1 MKRQNLLYLLT
12 MLISLISVNAY
23 AHDIEEKNSDGQTI
37 YYNYIRNDN
46 NLITGLEVT
55 YRGDTYNTYSNEY
68 SGKIVIP
75 AFVGTHSVTRI
86 RNNAFSGCSGLTSI
100 TIPNRVTFIG
110 EGAFKD
116 CTGLTSI
123 TIPNSVLSI
132 YDSAF
137 SGCSGLKTI
146 TIPNSVLSIY
156 NSAFSGCSGLT
167 SITIPNSVISINDS
181 AFKGC
186 SGLKSVTLHCSKI
199 GSCFSNHSSI
209 EEIVFGE
216 EVTTIDEGAF
226 YNCTGLTSITIPNSV
241 ISIDDSAFK
250 GCSGLKSVTLHCTE
264 IGSCFR
270 NHSSIQEIVFGEEV
284 TSIGESAFRDCTGLS
299 SITIPNSVTSIG
311 ESAFYNCT
319 GLTSITIPN
328 SVTSIGNA
336 AFEGCSG
343 LTSLKVESSNR
354 EYDSRDDC
362 NAIIHTETNKLICG
376 TKNTIIPNSVTS
388 IGESAFRGCSGL
400 TSITIPNSVISIGE
414 YAFRGCSGL
423 TSITISNRVT
433 SIGHGVFYNC
443 YGLTS
448 ITIPNSVTSIGE
460 SAFYNCYGLTS
471 ITIPNTVT
479 SIGNSAFYNCYGLTS
494 ITIPNSVTSIGNAA
508 FYRCSFLTSITI
520 PNSVTSIGNYAFR
533 SCSFLTSITIPNSVK
548 TIGDE
553 AFDNCSRLKS
563 ITIPNSVTSIGK
575 LAFDYCEKL
584 TQVIVESKTPL
595 SITGDEFSNRT
606 GATLY
611 VPAGSKAAYAS
622 ATGWKEFRYIIL
634 HGDYIDQQGV
644 IYSLDTDNDTY
655 YVSDYTNQLSNNI
668 TIPSSINGRNVT
680 SIGDLA
686 FQNCS
691 RLTSITIPQS
701 VTSIGT
707 NPFKACNSLS
717 SITVESGNT
726 IYDSR
731 NNCNAIIKTASN
743 TLITG
748 CKNTVIPNS
757 VTSIGSSAFSGC
769 SALTSITIPESVT
782 SIGERAFENCSGLT
796 YVMIKIKTPL
806 TITNNVF
813 TSKFNVILTVPAGSK
828 AAYKAADYWKGF
840 KEIREI
846 LIYTGYAQDLITAD
860 ASNMQYSLDG
870 TNYGTTIPQGI
881 AAKEYTVYYK
891 NGSGGPVSTTKVTI
905 YPKTVSSPTIIL
917 NQTSYTYD
925 GTAKEP
931 TVTVMDGET
940 GIYAKEYTVSYSN
953 NINPGTATVTIT
965 DKEGGN
971 YIVSGSTTFTIV
983 EPGESAKFIY
993 SINPDEITC
1002 TITGYTDAC
1011 TGDVTIPF
1019 SIDGYSVISIGESAF
1034 EECSSL
1040 TSITIPNSVTS
1051 IAINAF
1057 KDCSGLTSVTVK
1069 AETPLTITDGV
1080 FTNRTKATLYVP
1092 AGSKAAYE
1100 AADYWKEFKEIK
1112 EIGMTSPTGITGL
1125 IYTGSAQDLINA
1137 GASNMR
1143 YSLDGTNYGTTIPQG
1158 TDATEY
1164 TVYYKVEG
1172 NESVSTIKVTISPKT
1187 VSSPTISLSQTSYT
1201 YDGTAKEPT
1210 VTVKDGE
1217 TTISAEEYAV
1227 GYSNNTNAG
1236 TATVTISDKEG
1247 GNYNVSGSSTFTIE
1261 RSVPSGN
1268 IVFANDKVKAAC
1280 VAKWDTDKDGE
1291 LSYDEAAAVTSLV
1304 DKNDANDP
1312 FGELW
1317 ELGTENSEFSF
1328 DEFQYFTGVTS
1339 LAGHE
1344 FECNNL
1350 TSIIL
1355 PNSITSIGDGTFYL
1369 CKKLTSIHIPA
1380 SVTAIYMGSNAPAFN
1395 PKYLQT
1401 ITVDPGNTK
1410 YASPEGSN
1418 AIIAIFD
1425 EKPKTLILGCGNTDF
1440 TKIPNTVTT
1449 IEQDAFAGVTF
1460 ANPIVSLPTSVKAI
1474 KSYAFEYSNITSIN
1488 LGELSNLTTIGNE
1501 AFSDCK
1507 GLTEVTL
1514 PASITSMGIS
1524 VFANCYNL
1532 VKVVSNIE
1540 EPFNNDNHYYSIYYY
1555 IFAIYNDA
1563 VLYVPAGKVQT
1574 YIDKGWK
1581 EIDGD
1586 VQSFRVITDGDYT
1599 PPVAREGLVYGDYD
1613 IWMDPNKEGQ
1623 RLIYPGAYRD
1633 GMMEYSLDGSTYS
1646 TSVPTGKDAGEYT
1659 VYYRKKGLNN
1669 VSTLKVTIAAP
1680 KTISVF
1686 SGSNLWA
1693 GYVATEN
1700 LAIPTGLEAYVI
1712 TNLGATTATA
1722 SSLNYIPQGVPVLL
1736 KRNNASVNDYEISTG
1751 TGTAPTV
1758 NLLKT
1763 YDSDKSVSNREGFI
1777 LYNDEFVLVNEGTL
1791 PAGRVFLPANGSG
1804 RALTRTIVFD
1814 RDDIV
1819 DFGDSQEKN
1828 DDSNQWYDIQG
1839 RKLERKPT
1847 KKGIYILDGR
1857 KVVIK

>member
-1 MKRQNLLYLLT
+1 MKYQILKVMKRQNLLYLLT
-12 MLISLISVNAY
+12 MLVSLISVNAY
-23 AHDIEEKNSDGQTI
+23 AHDIEVKNSDGQTI
-37 YYNYIRNDN
+37 YYNYIRDDHYQ
-46 NLITGLEVT
+46 IRGLEVT
-55 YRGDTYNTYSNEY
+55 YRGEQYNTYSNEY

-75 AFVGTHSVTRI
+75 ANVTYQNRFYGVTRI

-100 TIPNRVTFIG
+100 TIPNSVTFIG

-123 TIPNSVLSI
+123 TIPNSV
-132 YDSAF
+132 
-137 SGCSGLKTI
+137 T
-146 TIPNSVLSIY
+146 SIY
-156 NSAFSGCSGLT
+156 NSPF
-167 SITIPNSVISINDS
+167 D
-181 AFKGC
+181 GC
-186 SGLKSVTLHCSKI
+186 SGLKSVTLHCSEI

-216 EVTTIDEGAF
+216 EVTSIGEGAF
-226 YNCTGLTSITIPNSV
+226 NGCTGLTSITIPN
-241 ISIDDSAFK
+241 
-250 GCSGLKSVTLHCTE
+250 
-264 IGSCFR
+264 
-270 NHSSIQEIVFGEEV
+270 NV
-284 TSIGESAFRDCTGLS
+284 TSIGKSAFSGCRGLKT
-299 SITIPNSVTSIG
+299 ITIPNSVTSIASYTFRNCPMESITIPNSVISIG
-311 ESAFYNCT
+311 ESAFYGCK
-319 GLTSITIPN
+319 GLASITIPNSVISIGESAFWGCEGLASITIPN

-343 LTSLKVESSNR
+343 LTSLKVESGNR

-388 IGESAFRGCSGL
+388 IGERAFYNCYGL

-433 SIGHGVFYNC
+433 SIGHGVFYDC
-443 YGLTS
+443 TGLTS

-471 ITIPNTVT
+471 ITIPN
-479 SIGNSAFYNCYGLTS
+479 
-494 ITIPNSVTSIGNAA
+494 SVTSIGNTA

-520 PNSVTSIGNYAFR
+520 PNSVTSIGNAAFR
-533 SCSFLTSITIPNSVK
+533 SCFFLTSITIPNSVK
-548 TIGDE
+548 TIGNE

-575 LAFDYCEKL
+575 LAFDFCEKL

-611 VPAGSKAAYAS
+611 VPAGRKAAYAS
-622 ATGWKEFRYIIL
+622 ATGWKEFRYIIQ

-707 NPFKACNSLS
+707 NPFEACNSLS

-782 SIGERAFENCSGLT
+782 SIGEYAFKGCTGLT

-813 TSKFNVILTVPAGSK
+813 TSKSNAILNVPAGSK
-828 AAYKAADYWKGF
+828 AAYEAADYWKGF

-917 NQTSYTYD
+917 SQTNYTYD

-1011 TGDVTIPF
+1011 TGDVTIPS
-1019 SIDGYSVISIGESAF
+1019 SIDGYSVISIGENAF
-1034 EECSSL
+1034 YGCLGL
-1040 TSITIPNSVTS
+1040 TSITIPESVTS

-1125 IYTGSAQDLINA
+1125 IYTGSAQDLIKA

-1158 TDATEY
+1158 TDAKEY

-1268 IVFANDKVKAAC
+1268 IVFASDKVKAAC

-1291 LSYDEAAAVTSLV
+1291 LSYAEAAAVTRLI
-1304 DKNDANDP
+1304 
-1312 FGELW
+1312 
-1317 ELGTENSEFSF
+1317 ENSNAPFAQLLLDPEFTSF
-1328 DEFQYFTGVTS
+1328 DEFQYFTGITY
-1339 LAGHE
+1339 LFGYE
-1344 FECNNL
+1344 FRDCENL
-1350 TSIIL
+1350 TSIKL
-1355 PNSITSIGDGTFYL
+1355 PNSITSIGIGAFRN
-1369 CKKLTSIHIPA
+1369 CPLTSIHIPA
-1380 SVTAIYMGSNAPAFN
+1380 SVTNINMGNSYIKTFN
-1395 PKYLQT
+1395 SQYLQV
-1401 ITVDPGNTK
+1401 ITVDPENTK
-1410 YASPEGSN
+1410 YTSPEGSN
-1418 AIIAIFD
+1418 AIIEFID
-1425 EKPKTLILGCGNTDF
+1425 EEHKTLILGCGNTDF
-1440 TKIPNTVTT
+1440 TKLEGVTT
-1449 IEQDAFAGVTF
+1449 IRDQAFQLAVFPESKTSIILPATVTE
-1460 ANPIVSLPTSVKAI
+1460 IL
-1474 KSYAFEYSNITSIN
+1474 YGAFDHTNITSIN
-1488 LGELSNLTTIGNE
+1488 LGDLTGLTTLGDF
-1501 AFSDCK
+1501 AFTGCK
-1507 GLTEVTL
+1507 GLTEVTI
-1514 PASITSMGIS
+1514 PASITNRSESLNGIGMGDC
-1524 VFANCYNL
+1524 VFYDCTNI
-1532 VKVVSNIE
+1532 VKVVSEIE
-1540 EPFNNDNHYYSIYYY
+1540 KPFEISKDMSHDFNFCTNN
-1555 IFAIYNDA
+1555 A
-1563 VLYVPAGKVQT
+1563 VLYVPKDKVQD
-1574 YIDKGWK
+1574 YIGNGWE
-1581 EIDGD
+1581 EIDNYLKI
-1586 VQSFRVITDGDYT
+1586 QSFRVITAGDST
-1599 PPVAREGLVYGDYD
+1599 VPEAITGLTYNGSDQ
-1613 IWMDPNKEGQ
+1613 K
-1623 RLIYPGAYRD
+1623 LILPGTYRN
-1633 GMMEYSLDGSTYS
+1633 GMMEYSLDGSNYS
-1646 TSVPTGKDAGEYT
+1646 TSVPTGKEAGEYT
-1659 VYYRKKGLNN
+1659 VYYRKVGL
-1669 VSTLKVTIAAP
+1669 SDASILKVTIAAP

-1693 GYVATEN
+1693 GYVATED
-1700 LAIPTGLEAYVI
+1700 LALPTGLEAYVI

-1751 TGTAPTV
+1751 SGTAPTV

-1791 PAGRVFLPANGSG
+1791 PAGRVFLPANKSG
-1804 RALTRTIVFD
+1804 IALTRGIVTEG
-1814 RDDIV
+1814 DDTTGIYNSKM
-1819 DFGDSQEKN
+1819 DF
-1828 DDSNQWYDIQG
+1828 DDSDKQWYDLQG

>member
-23 AHDIEEKNSDGQTI
+23 AHDIEVKNSDGQTI
-37 YYNYIRNDN
+37 YYNYIRNN
-46 NLITGLEVT
+46 NDLITGLEVT

-75 AFVGTHSVTRI
+75 ASVSYQYRNYSVTGI
-86 RNNAFSGCSGLTSI
+86 GEYAFRGCSGLTSI
-100 TIPNRVTFIG
+100 TIPNSVTFIG

-123 TIPNSVLSI
+123 TIPNSV
-132 YDSAF
+132 
-137 SGCSGLKTI
+137 
-146 TIPNSVLSIY
+146 
-156 NSAFSGCSGLT
+156 T
-167 SITIPNSVISINDS
+167 SI
-181 AFKGC
+181 G
-186 SGLKSVTLHCSKI
+186 KS
-199 GSCFSNHSSI
+199 
-209 EEIVFGE
+209 
-216 EVTTIDEGAF
+216 AF

-241 ISIDDSAFK
+241 ISIYDSAFSGCSGLTSITIPNSVNFIGEGAFK
-250 GCSGLKSVTLHCTE
+250 GCSGLKSVTLLCQNIGSCFSNHSSIQEIFLGEEVTSINESAFYNCTGLTSITIPNSVTSIDNSAFSGCTGLKSVTLHCTE

-284 TSIGESAFRDCTGLS
+284 TSIGESAFYNCTGLT

-311 ESAFYNCT
+311 ESAFKDCT

-336 AFEGCSG
+336 AFAGCSG
-343 LTSLKVESSNR
+343 LTSLKVESGNR

-433 SIGHGVFYNC
+433 SIGHGVFYDC
-443 YGLTS
+443 TGLTS

-471 ITIPNTVT
+471 ITIPN
-479 SIGNSAFYNCYGLTS
+479 
-494 ITIPNSVTSIGNAA
+494 SVTSIGNTA

-520 PNSVTSIGNYAFR
+520 PNSVTSIGNAAFR
-533 SCSFLTSITIPNSVK
+533 SCFFLTSITIPNSVK
-548 TIGDE
+548 TIGNE

-575 LAFDYCEKL
+575 LAFDFCEKL

-611 VPAGSKAAYAS
+611 VPAGRKAAYAS

-782 SIGERAFENCSGLT
+782 SIGESAFENCSGLT

-813 TSKFNVILTVPAGSK
+813 TSKSNAILNVPAGSK
-828 AAYKAADYWKGF
+828 AAYEAADYWKEF

-940 GIYAKEYTVSYSN
+940 GIYAKEYTVIYSN
-953 NINPGTATVTIT
+953 NTNPGTATVTIT

-1011 TGDVTIPF
+1011 TGDVTIPS
-1019 SIDGYSVISIGESAF
+1019 SIDGYSVISIGGNAF
-1034 EECSSL
+1034 YGCLGL

-1125 IYTGSAQDLINA
+1125 IYTGSAQDLIKA

-1143 YSLDGTNYGTTIPQG
+1143 YSLDGTNYGTSIPQG
-1158 TDATEY
+1158 TDAKEY

-1217 TTISAEEYAV
+1217 TTISAEEYNV
-1227 GYSNNTNAG
+1227 GYSNNTNVG
-1236 TATVTISDKEG
+1236 TATVTIVDTEG

-1268 IVFANDKVKAAC
+1268 IVFASDKVKAAC

-1291 LSYDEAAAVTSLV
+1291 LSYAEAAAVTRLI
-1304 DKNDANDP
+1304 
-1312 FGELW
+1312 
-1317 ELGTENSEFSF
+1317 ENSNAPFAQLLLDPEFTSF
-1328 DEFQYFTGVTS
+1328 DEFQYFTGITY
-1339 LAGHE
+1339 LFGYE
-1344 FECNNL
+1344 FRDCENL
-1350 TSIIL
+1350 TSIKL
-1355 PNSITSIGDGTFYL
+1355 PNSITSIGIGAFRN
-1369 CKKLTSIHIPA
+1369 CPLTSIHIPA
-1380 SVTAIYMGSNAPAFN
+1380 SVTNINMGNSYIKTFN
-1395 PKYLQT
+1395 SQYLQV
-1401 ITVDPGNTK
+1401 ITVDPENTK
-1410 YASPEGSN
+1410 YTSPEGSN
-1418 AIIAIFD
+1418 AIIEFID
-1425 EKPKTLILGCGNTDF
+1425 EEHKTLILGCGNTDF
-1440 TKIPNTVTT
+1440 TKLEGVTT
-1449 IEQDAFAGVTF
+1449 IRDQAFQLAVFPESKTSIILPATVTE
-1460 ANPIVSLPTSVKAI
+1460 IL
-1474 KSYAFEYSNITSIN
+1474 YGAFDHTNITSIN
-1488 LGELSNLTTIGNE
+1488 LGDLTGLTTLGDF
-1501 AFSDCK
+1501 AFTGCK
-1507 GLTEVTL
+1507 GLTEVTI
-1514 PASITSMGIS
+1514 PASITNRSESLNGIGMGDC
-1524 VFANCYNL
+1524 VFYDCTNII
-1532 VKVVSNIE
+1532 KVVSEIE
-1540 EPFNNDNHYYSIYYY
+1540 EPFEISKDMSHDFNFCTNN
-1555 IFAIYNDA
+1555 A
-1563 VLYVPAGKVQT
+1563 VLYVPKDKYDDYMRAGWEEADDYLK
-1574 YIDKGWK
+1574 IK
-1581 EIDGD
+1581 
-1586 VQSFRVITDGDYT
+1586 SFRLITDGDYT
-1599 PPVAREGLVYGDYD
+1599 APEAIGGLTYNGKDQ
-1613 IWMDPNKEGQ
+1613 E
-1623 RLIYPGAYRD
+1623 LILPGTYRN

-1646 TSVPTGKDAGEYT
+1646 TSVPTGKEAGEYT
-1659 VYYRKKGLNN
+1659 VYYRKVGL
-1669 VSTLKVTIAAP
+1669 SDASILKVTIAAP

-1693 GYVATEN
+1693 GYVATED
-1700 LAIPTGLEAYVI
+1700 LALPTGLEAYVI

-1751 TGTAPTV
+1751 SGTAPTV

-1791 PAGRVFLPANGSG
+1791 PAGRVFLPANKSG
-1804 RALTRTIVFD
+1804 VALTRGIVTEG
-1814 RDDIV
+1814 DDTTGIYNSKM
-1819 DFGDSQEKN
+1819 DF
-1828 DDSNQWYDIQG
+1828 DDSDKQWYDLQG